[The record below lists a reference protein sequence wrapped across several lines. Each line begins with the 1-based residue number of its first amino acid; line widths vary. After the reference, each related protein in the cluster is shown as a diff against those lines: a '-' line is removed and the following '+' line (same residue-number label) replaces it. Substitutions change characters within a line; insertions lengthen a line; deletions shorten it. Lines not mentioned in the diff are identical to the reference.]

1 MSRKRTL
8 LVVQILSF
16 LLVSLLGVATGY
28 LTNDAAGLPQGFRV
42 LQRSALP
49 LAGVMLLL
57 IIGLMVWQHVA
68 EERLSSLNR
77 PVWVSDRSPFP
88 GLEAFTEQDS
98 AVFFGRD
105 AEIAELL
112 ERLNPVVAA
121 RANRMVTVVGPSGV
135 GKSSL
140 VEAGI
145 VPRLRQRRGGWIVV
159 PPVVPGDRPVHSLA
173 RCLAAADTRHSAGGV
188 RAQLTTDMA
197 FLPRFLDGLRIA
209 RGRPAGS
216 VLLTVDQA
224 EELITLSGQV
234 ERDAFLSLLA
244 GALERDLRLWIILI
258 MRSEFLT
265 GFLGTEQARLFRD
278 PFVVGTLGRGALLE
292 VIEQPAQRAG
302 LVFDPPVLPQLMVG
316 EAGAGDALPLLAYA
330 LQELYLAAGP
340 ARVVTAGEY
349 QRLGGVTGV
358 VTRQADRVTA
368 ELRAVDGGDRVLET
382 LLKFVTIGD
391 SEPTRRRVR
400 RSALSAAER
409 RVVEAF
415 ISARLLTS
423 SGEGDNA
430 VLDVAHEA
438 LFRAWAP
445 LRQAIQACADQL
457 RWRADLERWATDWD
471 RSGRQDAYLLR
482 DGRLRAA
489 QQWAAAAAGQL
500 AGLPLVAQFVASSNQ
515 ADHST
520 MQRLSE
526 NVARQALN
534 SVDRDPDYSLLL
546 ALTALEEC
554 APTEL
559 ALRALTAALVASQV
573 RIVLRGHDDDVQGV
587 AWSPDGG
594 RLATA
599 SADRTARIWDAGNG
613 NELTALRGHHD
624 YVTGLAWSPDGGRLA
639 TASADRTARIWDA
652 EGGCELMVLHGHGR
666 WVWGVA
672 WSPDGGRL
680 ATASAD
686 RTARIWDAEGGSELM
701 VLHGH
706 DGRVRSVAWSP
717 DGGRLATASADRTA
731 RIWDAEGG
739 SELVVLRGHAAEV
752 RSVAWSPDGK
762 RLAAASSDGI
772 VRICEGGSG
781 KELLVLRGHGA
792 EVRSVAWSPDGKRLA
807 TGSGDHSARIW
818 DADSGRELIA
828 LHGHDKRVWGVA
840 WSPDGKRLATG
851 SRDRTARI
859 WDIESGSQLL
869 VVLRGHNGKVR
880 GVAWSPDG
888 GRLATASADRTAR
901 IWDADHGRE
910 LATLHGHS
918 DEVRAVAWSPDGRRL
933 ATASNDRTARIWDA
947 DHGGGHVVLGGH
959 DSWVDGIA
967 WSPDGKRLATTSD
980 DRTVRIWDAGHGGEL
995 AALHGHSDEI
1005 RAVAWSPDGTRL
1017 ASASDDRTARIWD
1030 AGHGQEIVTL
1040 HGHCDYVRAVAW
1052 SPDGTQ
1058 LATASDDRTVR
1069 IWDAGHGGE
1078 LATLHGHAGE
1088 VWAVAWS
1095 PDGKSLA
1102 SASADRTIRI
1112 WDTHSG
1118 AQIVVGAHIAPVEGV
1133 SWSPDGTRVA
1143 SSSYDGTSRIWN
1155 ATISI
1160 AELVANAHQRVSR
1173 ELTAEERRDLMLPPA
1188 SG

>member
-234 ERDAFLSLLA
+234 ERDAYLSLLA

-526 NVARQALN
+526 NIARQALN

-652 EGGCELMVLHGHGR
+652 EGG
-666 WVWGVA
+666 
-672 WSPDGGRL
+672 
-680 ATASAD
+680 
-686 RTARIWDAEGGSELM
+686 SELM
-701 VLHGH
+701 VLQGH
-706 DGRVRSVAWSP
+706 DGGVRSVAWSP
-717 DGGRLATASADRTA
+717 DGGRLATASADGTA

-739 SELVVLRGHAAEV
+739 CELVVLRGHAAEV

-851 SRDRTARI
+851 SGDRTARI

-888 GRLATASADRTAR
+888 GRLATAS
-901 IWDADHGRE
+901 
-910 LATLHGHS
+910 
-918 DEVRAVAWSPDGRRL
+918 
-933 ATASNDRTARIWDA
+933 NDRTARIWDA

-959 DSWVDGIA
+959 DSWVDGI
-967 WSPDGKRLATTSD
+967 
-980 DRTVRIWDAGHGGEL
+980 
-995 AALHGHSDEI
+995 
-1005 RAVAWSPDGTRL
+1005 AWSPDGTRL

>member
-430 VLDVAHEA
+430 VLAVAHEA

-526 NVARQALN
+526 NIARQALN

-599 SADRTARIWDAGNG
+599 SADRTARIWDA
-613 NELTALRGHHD
+613 
-624 YVTGLAWSPDGGRLA
+624 
-639 TASADRTARIWDA
+639 
-652 EGGCELMVLHGHGR
+652 
-666 WVWGVA
+666 
-672 WSPDGGRL
+672 
-680 ATASAD
+680 
-686 RTARIWDAEGGSELM
+686 EGGSELM

-717 DGGRLATASADRTA
+717 DGGRLATASADRT
-731 RIWDAEGG
+731 
-739 SELVVLRGHAAEV
+739 
-752 RSVAWSPDGK
+752 
-762 RLAAASSDGI
+762 
-772 VRICEGGSG
+772 
-781 KELLVLRGHGA
+781 
-792 EVRSVAWSPDGKRLA
+792 
-807 TGSGDHSARIW
+807 ARIW

-901 IWDADHGRE
+901 IWDADHGGE
-910 LATLHGHS
+910 LAALHGHS
-918 DEVRAVAWSPDGRRL
+918 DEIRAVAWSPDGTRL
-933 ATASNDRTARIWDA
+933 ASASDDRTARIWDA

-1017 ASASDDRTARIWD
+1017 ASASADRTARIWD
-1030 AGHGQEIVTL
+1030 AGH
-1040 HGHCDYVRAVAW
+1040 
-1052 SPDGTQ
+1052 
-1058 LATASDDRTVR
+1058 
-1069 IWDAGHGGE
+1069 
-1078 LATLHGHAGE
+1078 
-1088 VWAVAWS
+1088 
-1095 PDGKSLA
+1095 
-1102 SASADRTIRI
+1102 
-1112 WDTHSG
+1112 G

-1155 ATISI
+1155 
-1160 AELVANAHQRVSR
+1160 
-1173 ELTAEERRDLMLPPA
+1173 
-1188 SG
+1188 

>member
-526 NVARQALN
+526 NIARQALN

-652 EGGCELMVLHGHGR
+652 EGGC
-666 WVWGVA
+666 
-672 WSPDGGRL
+672 
-680 ATASAD
+680 
-686 RTARIWDAEGGSELM
+686 
-701 VLHGH
+701 
-706 DGRVRSVAWSP
+706 
-717 DGGRLATASADRTA
+717 
-731 RIWDAEGG
+731 
-739 SELVVLRGHAAEV
+739 ELVVLRGHAAEV

>member
-526 NVARQALN
+526 NIARQALN

-624 YVTGLAWSPDGGRLA
+624 YVTGL
-639 TASADRTARIWDA
+639 
-652 EGGCELMVLHGHGR
+652 
-666 WVWGVA
+666 
-672 WSPDGGRL
+672 
-680 ATASAD
+680 
-686 RTARIWDAEGGSELM
+686 
-701 VLHGH
+701 
-706 DGRVRSVAWSP
+706 AWSP